1 MEISEEGLEPVS
13 PTGHYFNNSVL
24 SISVLAVLE
33 YEIPIDDSQFLSLL
47 ENVFLPINPRFSS
60 IMIEK
65 KGKKQWKRVE
75 VKLEDHVKTPIFPS
89 NLSNESYDEYFDD
102 YLSNLAT
109 KRFPQDKPLWEFHV
123 IKYPNSNAAGNVV
136 FKLHHALGDGYSLMG
151 ALLSCLQRA
160 DNPSLPLTFPSR
172 QPSKPKNENVMT
184 RTFSSLLN
192 TMSDIWWGI
201 SKSITGED
209 DRSPIKSSN
218 IGFEFAP
225 ITVSTV
231 TISLDHIKLIKS
243 RLGVTIND
251 VLTGMVFLGTRLYMQ
266 EMNQSSREAHSTAL
280 ILLNTRVMGNYTS
293 VEEMVKP
300 DSKSPWGNHITF
312 LQIPIPNL
320 TEFSNT
326 LDFVWKAQKTIKT
339 KRNSLAI
346 YFTSGLLQMLNR
358 FGGHEAASR
367 FIHRTLTNSSMA
379 FTNLIG
385 PVEQM
390 SLANQPIKGLYFMI
404 VGSPLD
410 LDISVLS
417 YMGKV
422 RLTLTMKKGIIDP
435 QKLKLCME
443 NAHDMILNASD
454 KYLVQNSTEK

>member
-1 MEISEEGLEPVS
+1 MEIWEEGLEPVS

-24 SISVLAVLE
+24 SISILAVLE

-65 KGKKQWKRVE
+65 NGKKQWKRVE

-89 NLSNESYDEYFDD
+89 NLSNEAYDEYFDD
-102 YLSNLAT
+102 YLSNVAT
-109 KRFPQDKPLWEFHV
+109 KRFPQDKPLWEIHV

-172 QPSKPKNENVMT
+172 KPSKPKNENVMT
-184 RTFSSLLN
+184 KTFSSLLN
-192 TMSDIWWGI
+192 TISDIWWGI

-209 DRSPIKSSN
+209 DLSPIKSSN
-218 IGFEFAP
+218 NELEFTP
-225 ITVSTV
+225 ITISTV
-231 TISLDHIKLIKS
+231 TISLDQIRLIKN
-243 RLGVTIND
+243 RLEVTIND
-251 VLTGMVFLGTRLYMQ
+251 VLTGMVFLGSRLYMQ

-280 ILLNTRVMGNYTS
+280 VLLSTRIMGNYTS
-293 VEEMVKP
+293 IEEMVKP
-300 DSKSPWGNHITF
+300 DSKSPWGNHFAF
-312 LQIPIPNL
+312 LQVPIPKL
-320 TEFSNT
+320 TEFSNA
-326 LDFVWKAQKTIKT
+326 LDFVWEAQKIIKK

-346 YFTSGLLQMLNR
+346 HFTSELLKMLNR

-367 FIHRTLTNSSMA
+367 YIRRTSKNSSMA
-379 FTNLIG
+379 FTNMIG

-404 VGSPLD
+404 VGSPQD

-422 RLTLTMKKGIIDP
+422 RLTLTTKKGTIDP

-443 NAHDMILNASD
+443 NAHDMIFNASD
-454 KYLVQNSTEK
+454 KYPVQNSTEK